1 VIWRGIFG
9 IICIR
14 ISVSTEKSVPK
25 IVDDG
30 KIAVA
35 MYVMHK
41 MELLLSSE
49 PRKSRLSAPSSEDG
63 AGGGADRA
71 HDRGSPDGG
80 PRVRIHL
87 PPAESCVATAPDA
100 ERRSDA
106 ADGCGTSFRTP
117 RILARATRIQVA
129 EVPRANLLRV
139 CKRLQ
144 PGCKPTDAE
153 DSTDDGNRDYA
164 FV

>member
-1 VIWRGIFG
+1 LTLPGLRPAIWRRVFG

-49 PRKSRLSAPSSEDG
+49 PRKSRLSADTLYN
-63 AGGGADRA
+63 
-71 HDRGSPDGG
+71 
-80 PRVRIHL
+80 I
-87 PPAESCVATAPDA
+87 
-100 ERRSDA
+100 
-106 ADGCGTSFRTP
+106 
-117 RILARATRIQVA
+117 
-129 EVPRANLLRV
+129 
-139 CKRLQ
+139 
-144 PGCKPTDAE
+144 
-153 DSTDDGNRDYA
+153 
-164 FV
+164 